1 LRNGGGSHDRLDAGL
16 MIEGKRIRIEDN
28 TVEDVLFGIVA
39 HNTRDSTIAGNRI
52 RSRPGDPADRGDG
65 LRLWNSSH
73 NRISGNRIDQIRDIT
88 VSNAPYNRF
97 VDNEIR
103 DSRRAFNLLFAH
115 RSLIEGNHL
124 ERNAT
129 GIIAL
134 NSDGLIIRN
143 NRIMHAMEASGAGIA
158 LKETAAALVTG
169 NEIVHCAHGIMADS
183 PSHPISR
190 ISFIGNRI
198 AHNIT
203 GIYFY
208 GEKGGHIAIDNR
220 FESNLRPVT
229 VIGNGDPLNDVWL
242 NNLWD
247 DYQGFDRDG
256 DGFGDTPHELY
267 AYADRIW
274 MDTPKATF
282 FRASPLLELLD
293 FLERLAPFSRPDLIL
308 RDPAPRFSTA
318 R

>member
-1 LRNGGGSHDRLDAGL
+1 
-16 MIEGKRIRIEDN
+16 
-28 TVEDVLFGIVA
+28 
-39 HNTRDSTIAGNRI
+39 
-52 RSRPGDPADRGDG
+52 
-65 LRLWNSSH
+65 
-73 NRISGNRIDQIRDIT
+73 
-88 VSNAPYNRF
+88 
-97 VDNEIR
+97 
-103 DSRRAFNLLFAH
+103 
-115 RSLIEGNHL
+115 
-124 ERNAT
+124 
-129 GIIAL
+129 
-134 NSDGLIIRN
+134 
-143 NRIMHAMEASGAGIA
+143 
-158 LKETAAALVTG
+158 
-169 NEIVHCAHGIMADS
+169 MADS
-183 PSHPISR
+183 PSHPVSR